1 MGQYANQPDFGTEA
15 KVVVTSD
22 TISFAKNIQGAC
34 LYIGIGGDVSVILS
48 GVTNAAGNAQP
59 TIAQA
64 ILFKNVPDGSF
75 LPVIVDYVMT
85 TGTTAT
91 NIVSIK

>member
-34 LYIGIGGDVSVILS
+34 LYIGVGGDVSVILS
-48 GVTNAAGNAQP
+48 GVTNAAGDGPPLA
-59 TIAQA
+59 AQA
-64 ILFKNVPDGSF
+64 IVFKGVPAGSI
-75 LPVIVDYVMT
+75 LPVIVDYVLA

-91 NIVSIK
+91 DMIALK